1 MSVPENFISYE
12 DYENI
17 KQEKEFET
25 NKYDDDFS
33 ADTESTGNFPNTYFN
48 NNTLTLFESFVNSF
62 PENWDNYQE
71 RTYNPKQ
78 PFKISKTYKKI

>member
-25 NKYDDDFS
+25 NKFEDDFS
-33 ADTESTGNFPNTYFN
+33 ADTESTGNFPNHYLSGNNLAYFDN
-48 NNTLTLFESFVNSF
+48 LVQSYA
-62 PENWDNYQE
+62 ENWEQLQE
-71 RTYNPKQ
+71 RSFNPKQ
-78 PFKISKTYKKI
+78 PFKISKKPRK